1 MFSPYFDIRNLSF
14 VPESWRQI
22 QGQIVLHQML
32 YVHITPFHI
41 FYAIK
46 FVKNWWIKA
55 RNRIDFS
62 IYACIIESKAE
73 YLGFS
78 HSRKVEHFTRKIL
91 AVHTVRIPQKRK
103 PILLSY
109 NSILCFY
116 QLKMCSWGSRPYGL
130 SPWWKRKV
138 VRIGSAYDY
147 SPGAVGTSKLST

>member
-103 PILLSY
+103 PILRSY
-109 NSILCFY
+109 NFILRDFC
-116 QLKMCSWGSRPYGL
+116 LPRMCNHRSQPWLDWACDERGRLCTLGVYAATRPE
-130 SPWWKRKV
+130 P
-138 VRIGSAYDY
+138 
-147 SPGAVGTSKLST
+147 